1 LRVAYCVTSCWH
13 KVPSRPSL
21 RPSGSN
27 LVINTEIVSSLT
39 KPALSIVEAFVP
51 RNGGCTVVRS
61 LTCASLTEV
70 SLRTTQHPMNLFQT
84 ILEALESLSSNKMRS
99 GLTVLG
105 IVIGVAAVIA
115 MLAVGTG
122 AQDTITGSISGMG
135 TNLLFVFGG
144 GSRMGGDTV
153 RNPKPLTLEDA
164 AAIADPFAAP
174 SVDMVAPV
182 LRKNFLV
189 SAAGQTTSTTVTGV
203 TPEFFP
209 LRNYNVTEGGII
221 TEEHLL
227 GRASVALIGPET
239 ADALFGRRDGLVGE
253 TLTIEGQPFR
263 IIGVLAPKGGG
274 MFGSDDDRVLI
285 PYSTAQTR
293 LIQRRTRDQVDILLV
308 QVVSADAAPQA
319 VDEVASILR
328 SRHRTAI
335 GADDFTIYSQQDLL
349 STADTITNVL
359 TIFLGGIAGISLLVG
374 GIGIMNIML
383 VSVTERTREIG
394 LRKALGARKRDILI
408 QFLAESSLLSLLG
421 GIIGIMFGWL
431 ISFIVEK
438 VAIASGTPFYP
449 RIGMDAVLLA
459 TIFSAA
465 VGLFF
470 GIYPA
475 NRAANLE
482 PVEALRY
489 E

>member
-1 LRVAYCVTSCWH
+1 
-13 KVPSRPSL
+13 
-21 RPSGSN
+21 
-27 LVINTEIVSSLT
+27 
-39 KPALSIVEAFVP
+39 
-51 RNGGCTVVRS
+51 
-61 LTCASLTEV
+61 
-70 SLRTTQHPMNLFQT
+70 MNLSQA
-84 ILEALESLSSNKMRS
+84 ILEALESLSSNKLRS

-122 AQDTITGSISGMG
+122 AQDSITGSISGIG
-135 TNLLFVFGG
+135 TNLLFVFRGG
-144 GSRMGGDTV
+144 GMGGETV
-153 RNPKPLTLEDA
+153 RNPKPLTLQDA
-164 AAIADPFAAP
+164 ASIADPFAAP
-174 SVDMVAPV
+174 SVELVAPV
-182 LRKNFLV
+182 LEGSFIA
-189 SAAGQTTSTTVTGV
+189 SAAGQTTTTSVSGV
-203 TPEFFP
+203 TPDFFP
-209 LRNYNVTEGGII
+209 LRNYAVTEGDII

-239 ADALFGRRDGLVGE
+239 ADTLFGRREGLVGE

-274 MFGSDDDRVLI
+274 MFGSEDDRLLI
-285 PYSTAQTR
+285 PFSTAQTR
-293 LIQRRTRDQVDILLV
+293 LMQRRTRDQVDMLLV
-308 QVVSADAAPQA
+308 QVVDSESVPSA
-319 VDEVASILR
+319 VEEISSILR
-328 SRHRTAI
+328 TRHRTEV
-335 GADDFTIYSQQDLL
+335 GADDFTVFSQQDFLQ
-349 STADTITNVL
+349 TAATITNVL
-359 TIFLGGIAGISLLVG
+359 TIFLGGIAAISLLVG

-383 VSVTERTREIG
+383 VSVTERTKEIG

-408 QFLAESSLLSLLG
+408 QFLTESSLLSLFG
-421 GIIGIMFGWL
+421 GIIGIAFGWL
-431 ISFIVEK
+431 IAFIVEK
-438 VAIASGTPFYP
+438 VALASGTPFYP
-449 RIGMDAVLLA
+449 RIGLDAVLLA

>member
-1 LRVAYCVTSCWH
+1 V
-13 KVPSRPSL
+13 
-21 RPSGSN
+21 N
-27 LVINTEIVSSLT
+27 LSQS
-39 KPALSIVEAFVP
+39 
-51 RNGGCTVVRS
+51 
-61 LTCASLTEV
+61 
-70 SLRTTQHPMNLFQT
+70 

-122 AQDTITGSISGMG
+122 AQDSITGSISGIG
-135 TNLLFVFGG
+135 TNLLFVFSGG
-144 GSRMGGDTV
+144 GRMGGETV
-153 RNPKPLTLEDA
+153 RNPKPLTLQDA
-164 AAIADPFAAP
+164 AALADPLVAP
-174 SVDMVAPV
+174 SVEIVAPV
-182 LRKNFLV
+182 LQGSFLV
-189 SAAGQTTSTTVTGV
+189 GAVGQTTTTSISGV
-203 TPEFFP
+203 TPDYFP
-209 LRNYNVTEGGII
+209 LRNYTVTEGEFI
-221 TEEHLL
+221 TEENLL
-227 GRASVALIGPET
+227 GRASVALIGPGT
-239 ADALFGRRDGLVGE
+239 ADTLFGRHDGLVGE
-253 TLTIEGQPFR
+253 NITIDGQPFR
-263 IIGVLAPKGGG
+263 IIGVLASKGGG
-274 MFGSDDDRVLI
+274 MFGSEDNSVLI
-285 PYSTAQTR
+285 PFSTAQTR
-293 LIQRRTRDQVDILLV
+293 LIQRRTRDQVDMLMV
-308 QVVSADAAPQA
+308 QVVSAEAVPQA
-319 VDEVASILR
+319 IDEVSSILR
-328 SRHRTAI
+328 TRHRTAI
-335 GADDFTIYSQQDLL
+335 GADDFTVSSQQDFL
-349 STADTITNVL
+349 SIASTITGVL

-408 QFLAESSLLSLLG
+408 QFLTESSLLSLFG
-421 GIIGIMFGWL
+421 GLIGIAFGWL
-431 ISFIVEK
+431 ISFVVEK

-449 RIGMDAVLLA
+449 RIGLDAILLA